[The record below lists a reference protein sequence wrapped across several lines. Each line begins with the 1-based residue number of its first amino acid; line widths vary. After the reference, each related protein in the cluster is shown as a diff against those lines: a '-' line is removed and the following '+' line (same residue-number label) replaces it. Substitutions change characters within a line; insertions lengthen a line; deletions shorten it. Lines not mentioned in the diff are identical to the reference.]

1 MSKIVSLSR
10 SQFAESFL
18 WLNGR
23 KLSLDYYP
31 HMRQIYDSEARE
43 SVLMFSRQCVL
54 NSQRIDL
61 SDGSSKLAE
70 DLQPGD
76 AIIGFDV
83 DTYKNV
89 VDVVENVWDNGVAP
103 IYHIITRTGREV
115 FVTDNHPFRKVDSW
129 CEAKNLQ
136 EGDLIA
142 VSRDNSCS
150 LQTEQTVENWK
161 YIVAAYL
168 LAEGAISNN
177 SLGFTSGNKILV
189 SELETALKQLDD
201 RLVVKALPEK
211 YKYQY
216 RLNGIGVGKP
226 NPLKTWLIKEK
237 MFGKTSAYKEHPSF
251 IWKLTGEQIKDYLRI
266 WWDTDGYWSL
276 HKNGT
281 NYIGIGLI
289 SFPLV
294 KGIQTLL
301 LKLGIHSVIRSKYQP
316 KIYNGTDKKVYV
328 LTIEGQ
334 DSIRCFYDNIL
345 TYKRPETLVL
355 RKETHNRLV
364 IDKFFVD
371 NLLSS
376 LKNKK
381 NPILYRSSSS
391 KSYAFEKIKRIYN
404 ERNIPE
410 LKKIIDSDIYFDKVM
425 SVEYIGDL
433 PSTGIEIK
441 NTHTFQIDH
450 LISKNTSKSTS
461 IANIM
466 ITNSAM
472 IPGYKSLYVSPT
484 VDQTKIFSHDR
495 VTPVIESSPF
505 IKNYFINS
513 SLVQNVFMKQF
524 LNGSSLYLRYAL
536 LTADRLRGMSTD
548 HNLFDE
554 VQDMR
559 LDLIP
564 IIQESMSRS
573 MYKRTLYSGTP
584 KRTQGTLASL
594 WKRSNKG
601 EYVIKCVSCNFWN
614 ILGESNIG
622 PIGPICTKCGRH
634 LDIKI
639 GQWVS
644 TYSLSQEPDLQGYRV
659 CLLHFSGAPWVDWKR
674 DVLEKQKHFSRA
686 YFANEVLALEH
697 DEGASPVT
705 MDDIRACCDPNLV
718 MTEEPS
724 ALDRSYTNVM
734 GIDYGPVNSEN
745 SYTVLVCLQL
755 RGDVVHVVYAKRFM
769 GKEADFSFI
778 HKEVPRLMDKWNC
791 SQLAADYGMGE
802 ASNSEIRSKIGFQKV
817 IAFQHLH
824 AQKEKVK
831 WNPKM
836 PAYTLNRN
844 QILGEFFTRVK
855 KKKILFPRFEDFETF
870 GVDMMNVQMKF
881 DEERN
886 SMSYINIG
894 ADDFVHATTY
904 ALTALELFHGI
915 GGI

>member
-1 MSKIVSLSR
+1 MSRIVSLSR

-43 SVLMFSRQCVL
+43 SVLMFSRQCVYD
-54 NSQRIDL
+54 NQRIDL
-61 SDGSSKLAE
+61 ADGSYKIAK
-70 DLQPGD
+70 DLKIGD
-76 AIIGFDV
+76 LIIGFN
-83 DTYKNV
+83 TETNKNAL
-89 VDVVENVWDNGVAP
+89 DKIKDIWDNGIQPVYL
-103 IYHIITRTGREV
+103 IGTETGRTAY
-115 FVTDNHPFRKVDSW
+115 VTNNHPFRKEKSW
-129 CEAKNLQ
+129 CEAQNLAK
-136 EGDLIA
+136 GDLIT
-142 VSRDNSCS
+142 VSKENSVNS
-150 LQTEQTVENWK
+150 DT
-161 YIVAAYL
+161 YL
-168 LAEGAISNN
+168 
-177 SLGFTSGNKILV
+177 
-189 SELETALKQLDD
+189 
-201 RLVVKALPEK
+201 
-211 YKYQY
+211 
-216 RLNGIGVGKP
+216 
-226 NPLKTWLIKEK
+226 
-237 MFGKTSAYKEHPSF
+237 
-251 IWKLTGEQIKDYLRI
+251 
-266 WWDTDGYWSL
+266 
-276 HKNGT
+276 
-281 NYIGIGLI
+281 
-289 SFPLV
+289 
-294 KGIQTLL
+294 
-301 LKLGIHSVIRSKYQP
+301 
-316 KIYNGTDKKVYV
+316 
-328 LTIEGQ
+328 
-334 DSIRCFYDNIL
+334 
-345 TYKRPETLVL
+345 
-355 RKETHNRLV
+355 
-364 IDKFFVD
+364 
-371 NLLSS
+371 
-376 LKNKK
+376 
-381 NPILYRSSSS
+381 
-391 KSYAFEKIKRIYN
+391 
-404 ERNIPE
+404 
-410 LKKIIDSDIYFDKVM
+410 DKV
-425 SVEYIGDL
+425 VIVKYVGNL
-433 PSTGIEIK
+433 PTTGIEIEK
-441 NTHTFQIDH
+441 THTFQIDR
-450 LISKNTSKSTS
+450 LITANTSKSTS

-505 IKNYFINS
+505 IKTYFTNS

-674 DVLEKQKHFSRA
+674 DVLEKQRHFSRA

-734 GIDYGPVNSEN
+734 GIDYGPINSEN
-745 SYTVLVCLQL
+745 SYTVIVCLQL

-778 HKEVPRLMDKWNC
+778 HSEVPRLMGKWNC

-802 ASNSEIRSKIGFQKV
+802 ASNSEIRSKVGFQQV

-824 AQKEKVK
+824 AQKEKIK

-870 GVDMMNVQMKF
+870 AVDMMNVQMKF

-894 ADDFVHATTY
+894 ADDFVHAATY